1 MRRGYVSELSYKY
14 TVWVLVGSLHF
25 SSCAANRI
33 FTSFQLEQDEKRY
46 EKIMNKNI
54 EVFTQTD
61 KRFEGYLESVKED
74 SIIIMSKQNGQLRT
88 ALSKQEIKYIKIL
101 HPVESA
107 VMFVLVFSSL
117 LVMYYVI
124 SGIGKGA
131 SGPT

>member
-1 MRRGYVSELSYKY
+1 MRKSYVSELSYKF
-14 TVWVLVGSLHF
+14 TVWVLIGSLCL
-25 SSCAANRI
+25 SSCTANRI
-33 FTSFQLEQDEKRY
+33 FTPLQLEQDEKRY

-74 SIIIMSKQNGQLRT
+74 SIIILSKQNGQSRT

-117 LVMYYVI
+117 LVMYFVI
-124 SGIGKGA
+124 SGLGKGT